1 MKNMH
6 VVMSGGYGSRHPVA
20 VFENRGDAVRLACS
34 INGCSASELSDSDVK
49 TVPYVGESKVV
60 DMGDLNTVTD
70 IIIRAYDTAIR
81 TKALYMGD
89 ESDGT
94 RA

>member
-6 VVMSGGYGSRHPVA
+6 VVMSGSYGSRRPVA

-34 INGCSASELSDSDVK
+34 INGCSASDLSDSDIK

-60 DMGDLNTVTD
+60 DTGDLDTVTD
-70 IIIRAYDTAIR
+70 IIIKTVSSYALAKELYGGDDDARA
-81 TKALYMGD
+81 
-89 ESDGT
+89 
-94 RA
+94 

>member
-6 VVMSGGYGSRHPVA
+6 VVMSGSYGSRRPVA

-34 INGCSASELSDSDVK
+34 INGCSASELSDSDVR
-49 TVPYVGESKVV
+49 TVPYVGETKVV
-60 DMGDLNTVTD
+60 DMGDLDTVTN
-70 IIIRAYDTAIR
+70 IIVMAYDTAIR
-81 TKALYMGD
+81 AKALYMGGA
-89 ESDGT
+89 SDDA